1 MKKKDIGVVAV
12 FLVLCSVLAVL
23 PTGFEGAAA
32 TESIHAKA
40 RVLEADNDDLQQLSL
55 ITIGSQFLKVKLLS
69 GPHQGT
75 VIRAVN
81 QLQGKMEFDEMHRPG
96 EDILVE
102 YRFRGEQTTAYTRG
116 HYRLELE
123 LVLSLLFAA
132 SLITVAGWTGFKALL
147 SFVFAALA
155 IWKLLI
161 PLFLKNADPFLVAI
175 GIVALLTASVSF
187 LVGGITRRGLVTF
200 LGSFSGLVFASV
212 LAHVFADGFRIH
224 GAVRPLSE
232 SLLYAGFPH
241 LDLTR
246 IFVSG
251 IIIACSGAVMDLAMD
266 ISASMHEILEKRPDI
281 GYYEH
286 ALCGLRIGRSVI
298 GTMTTTLLL
307 AYSGGYTTMLMFYM
321 GQGVPLRQFFN
332 INYVAA
338 EILNIFVGSFG
349 LVAVAPFTAFIAA
362 FVFHFR
368 KETRTDSRS
377 RCLSATPVCYTND
390 RPSPSVDHQ
399 TGQADGHA

>member
-1 MKKKDIGVVAV
+1 MKKRDLGIVAV
-12 FLVLCSVLAVL
+12 FFLLCTVLATV
-23 PTGFEGAAA
+23 PTGFEGAVAQ
-32 TESIHAKA
+32 ESIHAKA
-40 RVLEADNDDLQQLSL
+40 RVLAVDNDDLQRLSL
-55 ITIGSQFLKVKLLS
+55 ITVGAQFLKVKLLS
-69 GPHQGT
+69 GPHQGM
-75 VIRAVN
+75 VIKAIN
-81 QLQGKMEFDEMHRPG
+81 QLQGKMEFDEMHRVN
-96 EDILVE
+96 EKVLVE
-102 YRFRGEQTTAYTRG
+102 YRFKGDRTTGYTRG

-123 LVLSLLFAA
+123 LLLTLLFAVF
-132 SLITVAGWTGFKALL
+132 LIAVAGWTGFKALL
-147 SFVFAALA
+147 SFVFAGLA

-161 PLFLKNADPFLVAI
+161 PLFLKNHDPFTVAI
-175 GIVALLTASVSF
+175 LVVALLTASVSF
-187 LVGGITRRGLVTF
+187 LVGGINRRGLVTF
-200 LGSFSGLVFASV
+200 LGSFSGLVFASI
-212 LAHVFADGFRIH
+212 LACVFSRGFRIH

-232 SLLYAGFPH
+232 SLLYAGFPD

-266 ISASMHEILEKRPDI
+266 ISASMHEILEKKPDI
-281 GYYEH
+281 GCLEH
-286 ALCGLRIGRSVI
+286 ALSGLRIGRSVI

-349 LVAVAPFTAFIAA
+349 LVAVAPFTAFFGA

-368 KETRTDSRS
+368 KSQRAVSRACACPGS
-377 RCLSATPVCYTND
+377 L
-390 RPSPSVDHQ
+390 
-399 TGQADGHA
+399 TGDC

>member
-1 MKKKDIGVVAV
+1 
-12 FLVLCSVLAVL
+12 
-23 PTGFEGAAA
+23 
-32 TESIHAKA
+32 
-40 RVLEADNDDLQQLSL
+40 
-55 ITIGSQFLKVKLLS
+55 
-69 GPHQGT
+69 
-75 VIRAVN
+75 
-81 QLQGKMEFDEMHRPG
+81 
-96 EDILVE
+96 VE
-102 YRFRGEQTTAYTRG
+102 YRFKGDQTTAYTRG
-116 HYRLELE
+116 YYRLELE
-123 LVLSLLFAA
+123 LLLALLFAVF
-132 SLITVAGWTGFKALL
+132 LIMVAGWTGFKALL

-161 PLFLKNADPFLVAI
+161 PLFLRNYDPFAVAI
-175 GIVALLTASVSF
+175 LIVGLLTASVSF
-187 LVGGITRRGLVTF
+187 LVGGLSRRGLVTF

-212 LAHVFADGFRIH
+212 LAIVFSRGFRIH

-241 LDLTR
+241 LNLTR

-266 ISASMHEILEKRPDI
+266 ISASMHEILEKKPGI
-281 GYYEH
+281 GHWEH
-286 ALCGLRIGRSVI
+286 AWSGLRIGRSVI

-349 LVAVAPFTAFIAA
+349 LVAVAPFTAFIGAV
-362 FVFHFR
+362 VFHFPR
-368 KETRTDSRS
+368 RARAIDTHPS
-377 RCLSATPVCYTND
+377 SA
-390 RPSPSVDHQ
+390 
-399 TGQADGHA
+399 